1 MTAGTPFLWATDG
14 LAALV
19 SVDMAVRLVA
29 GEREHQRLYGRSPG
43 LRLHRPVFRRVPGLP
58 RDGVLTGEEEAVI
71 GDIEQQLKK
80 DRRRPRPRSV

>member
-1 MTAGTPFLWATDG
+1 MTAGTSFLWAAVG

-19 SVDMAVRLVA
+19 SADMAVRLVA
-29 GEREHQRLYGRSPG
+29 GERDHQLLYGRSHG
-43 LRLHRPVFRRVPGLP
+43 LRLHRPVFRRFPGLP

-71 GDIEQQLKK
+71 RAIERQLKK